1 MPWKLS
7 ADKPIYLQLM
17 DHIKADV
24 VAGNYKPGDKIPSVR
39 ELAAAAGVNPNT
51 MQKALS
57 ELEREGLLFSERT
70 SGRFVSDDPARIEQ
84 TKVTQAKELTH
95 DYLGRMKQLGFERD
109 AVTEFILQNN
119 EE

>member
-1 MPWKLS
+1 MPWRLS

-17 DHIKADV
+17 DHIEADII
-24 VAGNYKPGDKIPSVR
+24 AGVYTPGDKIPSVR
-39 ELAAAAGVNPNT
+39 ELASAAGVNPNT

-57 ELEREGLLFSERT
+57 ELEREGLLYSERT
-70 SGRFVSDDPARIEQ
+70 SGRFVSSDPEKIAQ
-84 TKVTQAKELTH
+84 VKATQAEDLTH
-95 DYLGRMKQLGFERD
+95 EYLGRMKQLGFDRD